1 MKRQTLLV
9 LHCQTAG
16 MNNILLFH
24 LLFSFILTISVSFS
38 FLAEND
44 FFPDSK
50 KNIYLTKLTS
60 FYARMIEFFLIASSY
75 TKTKWNM
82 IVKVVVRSD

>member
-9 LHCQTAG
+9 PHCQTSG

-50 KNIYLTKLTS
+50 KNIYLTKLT
-60 FYARMIEFFLIASSY
+60 FFLCKNDRIFPHSLFMYQDEIEHEGKSCC
-75 TKTKWNM
+75 
-82 IVKVVVRSD
+82 SL